1 MAGRGGLTPGAGRK
15 FGAKDRIPRARR
27 GVGHPETLEEKLAWE
42 QRRNKW
48 ASAEIGR
55 LVAENEKLREQLNH
69 GTPFYGDSK
78 ALLEATMAGTYFPS
92 AQQLYSAR
100 ELMPHQHPRPELV
113 LRSKHMIQRDLGRCA
128 RRPPPNHCRLES
140 SDCVGALAPTESEFG
155 IFDRPEYLATIAA
168 VTKALVPYPD
178 ARRAVAEALRKLENA
193 RPSPVTIEAR
203 AVEA

>member
-42 QRRNKW
+42 QRRSKW

-78 ALLEATMAGTYFPS
+78 ALMEATMAGTYFPS

-100 ELMPHQHPRPELV
+100 ELFPYQYPRPEV
-113 LRSKHMIQRDLGRCA
+113 VQ
-128 RRPPPNHCRLES
+128 P
-140 SDCVGALAPTESEFG
+140 ESEFG

-168 VTKALVPYPD
+168 VTKALLPYPE
-178 ARRAVAEALRKLENA
+178 ARKAVAEALRTLENA
-193 RPSPVTIEAR
+193 RGSPLVIDARPIEA
-203 AVEA
+203 

>member
-15 FGAKDRIPRARR
+15 FGAKDRIPRAPR

-42 QRRNKW
+42 QRRSKW

-55 LVAENEKLREQLNH
+55 LVAENEKLRGQLNF
-69 GTPFYGDSK
+69 GTPFLGDSK

-100 ELMPHQHPRPELV
+100 ELLSHQYPRPELV
-113 LRSKHMIQRDLGRCA
+113 Q
-128 RRPPPNHCRLES
+128 
-140 SDCVGALAPTESEFG
+140 TESEFG

-168 VTKALVPYPD
+168 ITKALAPYPD
-178 ARRAVAEALRKLENA
+178 ARVAVVEALRKLENA
-193 RPSPVTIEAR
+193 RGSPRVIEAR
-203 AVEA
+203 PVEV

>member
-1 MAGRGGLTPGAGRK
+1 VE
-15 FGAKDRIPRARR
+15 DQ
-27 GVGHPETLEEKLAWE
+27 LEWEKK
-42 QRRNKW
+42 RNRW

-92 AQQLYSAR
+92 VQQLYSAR
-100 ELMPHQHPRPELV
+100 ELLSHQHPRPELA
-113 LRSKHMIQRDLGRCA
+113 Q
-128 RRPPPNHCRLES
+128 
-140 SDCVGALAPTESEFG
+140 TESEFG

-178 ARRAVAEALRKLENA
+178 ARQAVAEALRRLENA
-193 RPSPVTIEAR
+193 RGSPLAIDAR
-203 AVEA
+203 PVEA

>member
-1 MAGRGGLTPGAGRK
+1 
-15 FGAKDRIPRARR
+15 
-27 GVGHPETLEEKLAWE
+27 GHPETLEEKLAWE
-42 QRRNKW
+42 RRRNKW

-55 LVAENEKLREQLNH
+55 LVAENEKLREHLNH

-100 ELMPHQHPRPELV
+100 ELLPHQHPRPEV
-113 LRSKHMIQRDLGRCA
+113 VQ
-128 RRPPPNHCRLES
+128 PES
-140 SDCVGALAPTESEFG
+140 DG

-178 ARRAVAEALRKLENA
+178 AREAVAAALRKLEHAQSSPLVIDA
-193 RPSPVTIEAR
+193 RP
-203 AVEA
+203 VEA

>member
-1 MAGRGGLTPGAGRK
+1 
-15 FGAKDRIPRARR
+15 
-27 GVGHPETLEEKLAWE
+27 VGEK
-42 QRRNKW
+42 RNRW

-100 ELMPHQHPRPELV
+100 ELSSYQYPRPELA
-113 LRSKHMIQRDLGRCA
+113 Q
-128 RRPPPNHCRLES
+128 
-140 SDCVGALAPTESEFG
+140 TESKFG

-168 VTKALVPYPD
+168 VTKALVPYPAP
-178 ARRAVAEALRKLENA
+178 ARRLPRPCASLRMREG
-193 RPSPVTIEAR
+193 RR
-203 AVEA
+203 W

>member
-27 GVGHPETLEEKLAWE
+27 GVGHPDTLEEKLAWE

-78 ALLEATMAGTYFPS
+78 ALLEATLAGTYFPS

-100 ELMPHQHPRPELV
+100 ELLPHQHPRPELA
-113 LRSKHMIQRDLGRCA
+113 Q
-128 RRPPPNHCRLES
+128 
-140 SDCVGALAPTESEFG
+140 TESEFG
-155 IFDRPEYLATIAA
+155 IFDRPEYIATIAA
-168 VTKALVPYPD
+168 VTKALVSYPD
-178 ARRAVAEALRKLENA
+178 ARKAVAEALHRLENA
-193 RPSPVTIEAR
+193 RGSPLVIDARPIEA
-203 AVEA
+203 